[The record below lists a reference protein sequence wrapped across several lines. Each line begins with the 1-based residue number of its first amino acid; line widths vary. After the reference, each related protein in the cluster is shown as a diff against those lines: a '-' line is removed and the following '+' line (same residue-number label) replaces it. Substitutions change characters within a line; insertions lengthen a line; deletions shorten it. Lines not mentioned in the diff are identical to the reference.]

1 MTLTTIMALLTFVMR
16 KRVAMFFT
24 DDEEVIDFTAKIL
37 IIGAMSIGTDS
48 FQCFMQGLIRALGLQ
63 QIASY
68 IALAI
73 FWLGG
78 LPLAAIFAFWCDWGA
93 IGLNFGILLAT
104 ISQGVAYF
112 IVVQRKSWSKIAA
125 EAIERMKKEELEL
138 QSTKLSQTDTETS
151 AD

>member
-1 MTLTTIMALLTFVMR
+1 
-16 KRVAMFFT
+16 
-24 DDEEVIDFTAKIL
+24 
-37 IIGAMSIGTDS
+37 MSIGTDS

-78 LPLAAIFAFWCDWGA
+78 IPLAAILAFWCDWGA
-93 IGLNFGILLAT
+93 IGLNSGILLAT

-112 IVVQRKSWSKIAA
+112 IIVQRKSW
-125 EAIERMKKEELEL
+125 
-138 QSTKLSQTDTETS
+138 
-151 AD
+151 